1 MYKLNQN
8 VLFNMCLI
16 SFCLFRFTN
25 NNIVKMEYELIIDS
39 ICIFSQPSDRSFL
52 SFSIDLET
60 PYTKIIKES
69 GNHFEK
75 PSRKV
80 VGETHFKLNNYPNL
94 TEIRGTKYSDS
105 IQFFTENDK
114 LLTIDDFHYII
125 TENFHT
131 EYRSEIITL
140 AFGAG
145 IDSSTENMSITHLL
159 KKAGL
164 ISKLQFSIYRELRQE
179 EGFLLLGGVPPEF
192 IEELKNTSIPIK
204 DDRGYWGVDVNYIF
218 IGNIVENDT
227 NNNTYIKNT
236 QPAHFT
242 MNSRYIEVPGEVYEF
257 ILEHYL
263 KEQLQ
268 NGQCKMN
275 EYGSKDVMCNCSA
288 LSSLKNV
295 SLIINK
301 KEFLLEPDDL
311 FITFDQ
317 FCVLSI
323 CKNIKSEEF
332 ILGIE
337 FIWKYVTIFD
347 FEKQDITFYFQDEFK
362 ELDYDKIFGKSSLP
376 VSLGILFGFIA
387 FLFLSWVIY
396 KYLKRRR
403 KNRAYNKALIE
414 NSVEDFKLI
423 GQEIK

>member
-1 MYKLNQN
+1 MYKQKQN
-8 VLFNMCLI
+8 VLFNICLI
-16 SFCLFRFTN
+16 IIYLFTFTS
-25 NNIVKMEYELIIDS
+25 NNIVKMEYEFIIDS
-39 ICIFSQPSDRSFL
+39 ICIFSQPTDKSFL
-52 SFSIDLET
+52 SFSLDIET

-75 PSRKV
+75 ESRKV

-94 TEIRGTKYSDS
+94 NEIRGTEYSDS
-105 IQFFTENDK
+105 IEFFTENDG
-114 LLTIDDFHYII
+114 LITINDFHYII

-145 IDSSTENMSITHLL
+145 IDSSTEDMSITHLL

-164 ISKLQFSIYRELRQE
+164 ISKLQFSIYREPNQE
-179 EGFLLLGGVPPEF
+179 EGLLLLGGVPPEF
-192 IEELKNTSIPIK
+192 IEELKSTSIPIQN
-204 DDRGYWGVDVNYIF
+204 DNGYWGVDINYVF
-218 IGNIVENDT
+218 VGNIVENAT
-227 NNNTYIKNT
+227 NHNNYIKNT

-242 MNSRYIEVPGEVYEF
+242 MNTRYIEVPGEIYEF
-257 ILEHYL
+257 VLEHYMKDQL
-263 KEQLQ
+263 K

-288 LSSLKNV
+288 VSGFKNI

-301 KEFLLEPDDL
+301 KEFLLTPDDL

-317 FCVLSI
+317 FCVFSV
-323 CKNIKSEEF
+323 CKNTKSEEF

-337 FIWKYVTIFD
+337 FIWKYITTFD
-347 FEKQDITFYFQDEFK
+347 YEKQEVTFYFEDGFK
-362 ELDYDKIFGKSSLP
+362 ELDFDKIFGKSSLP

-387 FLFLSWVIY
+387 FLFLCWVIY

-403 KNRAYNKALIE
+403 KNKSYNKALIE
-414 NSVEDFKLI
+414 NTIGDFKLI